1 MHIVNEIEEP
11 NIDNAVVI
19 FMRVKPE
26 QPQSVST
33 VIPVKTLIAYSED
46 S

>member
-1 MHIVNEIEEP
+1 MHIVNKIEEP
-11 NIDNAVVI
+11 YIDNAVVI
-19 FMRVKPE
+19 FMQGKPE

-33 VIPVKTLIAYSED
+33 TIPVKILIACGED

>member
-11 NIDNAVVI
+11 NIDNAVV
-19 FMRVKPE
+19 MQGKPE

-33 VIPVKTLIAYSED
+33 DITEKP
-46 S
+46 

>member
-1 MHIVNEIEEP
+1 MHIVKEIEEP

-19 FMRVKPE
+19 FMQGKPE

-33 VIPVKTLIAYSED
+33 TITEKS
-46 S
+46 

>member
-1 MHIVNEIEEP
+1 MHVVNEIEEP

-19 FMRVKPE
+19 FMQVKPE
-26 QPQSVST
+26 QPQSVPA
-33 VIPVKTLIAYSED
+33 VIPVKTFIAYGED

>member
-1 MHIVNEIEEP
+1 MHIVNEIEKP

-19 FMRVKPE
+19 FMQGKPE

-33 VIPVKTLIAYSED
+33 AIPVKTFIACAED

>member
-1 MHIVNEIEEP
+1 MHIVNEIAEP

-19 FMRVKPE
+19 LMQGKPE

-33 VIPVKTLIAYSED
+33 AIPVKTIIACGED

>member
-19 FMRVKPE
+19 FMQGKPE

-33 VIPVKTLIAYSED
+33 AVTEKP
-46 S
+46 